1 MDILEVM
8 KKRHSVRKFTDQ
20 PLNEEDVQF
29 IQKLIAEINDE
40 ANLHIQLMANEKV
53 SFASFLG
60 MITYGH
66 FSNVNNYLA
75 MVSNGDDDS
84 LEKIG
89 YYGEKIVLELTK
101 RGLGTCWVAG
111 SLSKK
116 KTKYE
121 KNEGEKLHL
130 IIMVGNISKE
140 GVPHKSKTIEELS
153 ILNGKEMPEWFH
165 RGMEAV
171 LLAPSAMNQQKVK
184 FELLDHNKVRVH
196 ADKGIEIQ
204 VDKGIAKYH
213 FEIAA
218 GKDHF
223 SFEN

>member
-1 MDILEVM
+1 MEILEIM
-8 KKRHSVRKFTDQ
+8 KKRHSVRKYTGE
-20 PLNEEDVQF
+20 PLREEQ
-29 IQKLIAEINDE
+29 IEYIRALIDDINKKTG
-40 ANLHIQLMANEKV
+40 LHIQLMVNEKV

-60 MITYGH
+60 MITYGN
-66 FSNVNNYLA
+66 FSNVKNYIA
-75 MVSNGDDDS
+75 MVSDGEGDS

-101 RGLGTCWVAG
+101 MGLGTCWVAG

-121 KNEGEKLHL
+121 KKDGERLNL
-130 IIMVGNISKE
+130 IVMVGNIEKE
-140 GVPHKSKTIEELS
+140 GSPHKSKSIEELS
-153 ILNGKEMPEWFH
+153 ILNGKDMPEWFK

-171 LLAPSAMNQQKVK
+171 KLAPSAMNQQKVK
-184 FELLDHNKVRVH
+184 FELLDNDKVRIH
-196 ADKGIEIQ
+196 ADRGIEIR

-218 GKDHF
+218 GKENF
-223 SFEN
+223 AFEN